1 MPNQV
6 LNFTIKDFLKRFN
19 SITPLSHP
27 VIDNF
32 ANGGTAGVLTLLIT
46 YPMGVWQ
53 YAFNQK

>member
-19 SITPLSHP
+19 SQPLISHP

-32 ANGGTAGVLTLLIT
+32 ANGGAAGVLSLLVT

-53 YAFNQK
+53 YAFSKK